1 MQLLFSTTSL
11 DEPLEKSTYLSK
23 PLLVEIKNITNV
35 SKPFQK
41 VKDADLDDGEKE
53 MKIGPKK
60 GQMFSMIAHDGV
72 RFLKLVLMFK
82 DTKSVISKINEVN
95 KVILTPGIYV
105 TKGDGATQF
114 LIDDP
119 EQIQ

>member
-105 TKGDGATQF
+105 TKGDAAAQF

-119 EQIQ
+119 D